1 MLAIAPGNR
10 ARGGKS
16 AEATAEARA
25 EAKAEAERKARLR
38 KPPAKP
44 HETVRPGYIHADVI
58 IDYYLLGTNP
68 ENPTQHRIHRDDVD
82 GYEPLK
88 EQIFRTVCTIFDD
101 GYFLY
106 DCFKMLDEDGDG
118 FLSEEQLKRWIFC
131 LSTCAPCHESTLPP
145 LERCHRCGPG
155 TCKCCASA
163 KSLGCQLRPC
173 TRLTN
178 MHACLLANPPSGSGS
193 RPHTWRPTAP
203 PTWQARYAARYPASH
218 LEMLVVLTGAVCCSA
233 VAVDT
238 CELLHRGRR

>member
-16 AEATAEARA
+16 AEASAEARA
-25 EAKAEAERKARLR
+25 EAKLEAERKARLR
-38 KPPAKP
+38 KPPSKP
-44 HETVRPGYIHADVI
+44 HETVRPGFIHADVI

-68 ENPTQHRIHRDDVD
+68 ENPTQHRIHRDDVE

-101 GYFLY
+101 GFFLY

-155 TCKCCASA
+155 SCKCCASA
-163 KSLGCQLRPC
+163 KSLDRQRPP
-173 TRLTN
+173 RV
-178 MHACLLANPPSGSGS
+178 
-193 RPHTWRPTAP
+193 
-203 PTWQARYAARYPASH
+203 PA
-218 LEMLVVLTGAVCCSA
+218 
-233 VAVDT
+233 
-238 CELLHRGRR
+238 